1 MFLII
6 FNVKRIRIIMHFAQ
20 QNSILLLVEL
30 RESKVLIWKVVSEPW
45 GENGVIT
52 LC

>member
-20 QNSILLLVEL
+20 QNSILVEL
-30 RESKVLIWKVVSEPW
+30 QESKVLIWKVVSEPW
-45 GENGVIT
+45 SENGVIT